1 MTKQKFWG
9 YKHING
15 TLHLKRYIGD
25 FAKDAVE
32 DAYNSDFVG
41 DVLDPFEA
49 ETREEAA
56 KKLKDHFHA

>member
-15 TLHLKRYIGD
+15 TLHLKSYSGN

-32 DAYNSDFVG
+32 DAYDSDFIE

-49 ETREEAA
+49 ANREEAG
-56 KKLKDHFHA
+56 KKLREHFSA